1 MSDRGLVLVLVLAAL
16 VLLVAATATGNALVG
31 WAAVVAF
38 AAAVVAY
45 ARWRLARRRA

>member
-1 MSDRGLVLVLVLAAL
+1 MSDRGLVLLLALAAL
-16 VLLVAATATGNALVG
+16 ALLVVATATGSAVAG

-38 AAAVVAY
+38 AGAVVAY